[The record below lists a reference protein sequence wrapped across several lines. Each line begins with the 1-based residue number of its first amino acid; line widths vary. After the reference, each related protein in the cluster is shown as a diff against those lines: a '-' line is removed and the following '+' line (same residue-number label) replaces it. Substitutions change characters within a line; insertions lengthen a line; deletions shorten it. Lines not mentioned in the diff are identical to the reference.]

1 MPDSPRLDG
10 VTVTLT
16 AEALEFVTERHLATL
31 TTLLADG
38 FPHVVPVGFTF
49 EPALPSAAGDASGGE
64 AISAER
70 DASGGGAIGTVRII
84 TNGPSQKVLNVRR
97 DSRAS
102 VCQVD
107 GARWITL
114 SGRARILDTADEVAD
129 AVARYALRYRQ
140 PRENP
145 SRVVIAIEIYRVMQ
159 SSLLKSGD

>member
-1 MPDSPRLDG
+1 MTTSAAPLNAAS
-10 VTVTLT
+10 
-16 AEALEFVTERHLATL
+16 LEFVTVRHLATL

-49 EPALPSAAGDASGGE
+49 EPAPAAGSIDTADA
-64 AISAER
+64 
-70 DASGGGAIGTVRII
+70 GADGTGATPRAGSIGTVRII

-97 DSRAS
+97 DGRAS

-114 SGRARILDTADEVAD
+114 AGPARILDDPADVAD
-129 AVARYALRYRQ
+129 AVARYAERYRT

-145 SRVVIAIEIYRVMQ
+145 ERVVIAIDVDRVMT
-159 SSLLKSGD
+159 SSLLTA